1 MRTGVGICVIAVSV
15 IVTIVKCSGLPPGVV
30 DECYRNAP
38 CHHYITE
45 KLDTS
50 ISHRHKNAQRMNQT
64 TLNKTH
70 FDVGIGQKFV
80 SFSQVLLQDFYFSSQ
95 FADCGVLEQ
104 KHPDVISH
112 SRQRPPFHIHIKET
126 SISHSQQQQKP
137 FHFHIYIKETS
148 IIHDKETPHSTFTLK
163 RDLYFT
169 IRSKRPSFHI
179 HDKETPI
186 PHSH

>member
-15 IVTIVKCSGLPPGVV
+15 IVKCSGLPPGVV

-38 CHHYITE
+38 YYHYITE